1 MNTKLTTI
9 IAITIIAFAIIFG
22 ALVYDKMPDQ
32 VASHWNEKGEVDD
45 YTSKFWGVFLMPII
59 SIFLLALFLLVPH
72 LDPLKENIAEFRN
85 IFNLFILLMLVF
97 LVYIWKL
104 IIFWNLGFTF
114 DMTSAI
120 LPAIGFLFIF
130 IGYMLGKAKR
140 NWFIGIRTP
149 WTLSS
154 DTVWDKTHQLAGKL
168 FIASGILAMLGIFF
182 GDNAVWFTLVPVLGT
197 TLCLF
202 IYSYL
207 LYQKEIS

>member
-9 IAITIIAFAIIFG
+9 IAIIIIAFAILFG

-32 VASHWNEKGEVDD
+32 VASHWSEKGDVDG

-59 SIFLLALFLLVPH
+59 SIFLLALFLLIPH

-97 LVYIWKL
+97 LGYVWSL
-104 IIFWNLGFTF
+104 TIFWNLGFTF
-114 DMTSAI
+114 NMTSAI

-154 DTVWDKTHQLAGKL
+154 DNVWDKTHQLAGKL
-168 FIASGILAMLGIFF
+168 FIASGILAMLGVFF
-182 GDNAVWFTLVPVLGT
+182 GDNAVWFTLIPILGT
-197 TLCLF
+197 TLWLF

-207 LYQKEIS
+207 LYQKENS